1 MESCLVMAED
11 KPPPEFM
18 SALVTEHFV
27 LQGTSASTISESG
40 SRVSIYLSALSSG
53 LVAIGF
59 ASTSHKALESLAF
72 TVLPVVFVL
81 GCFTVVRLTDTSVAN
96 IVSQRRMDLI
106 RQYYVSLYPPAALY
120 FGPGDPAAGAHGVR
134 YGRWSFLFT
143 MASMVIAVNSVVG
156 GASIALVCALAAH
169 APSPAPAV
177 IGVVAGCGLQALGLG
192 YQQRRLI
199 PVVLSSPTALAAQA
213 GNPEA
218 T

>member
-1 MESCLVMAED
+1 MDEG

-27 LQGTSASTISESG
+27 LQGTSASTVSESG

-59 ASTSHKALESLAF
+59 ASTSRKALESLAF

-81 GCFTVVRLTDTSVAN
+81 GWFTVVRLTDTSVAN

-106 RQYYVSLYPPAALY
+106 RRYYAAIYPPAALY
-120 FGPGDPAAGAHGVR
+120 FGPGDPAAGTHGVR

-156 GASIALVCALAAH
+156 GASIALVCALVAH
-169 APSPAPAV
+169 APSPGPGV
-177 IGVVAGCGLQALGLG
+177 IGVVAGCALLAVGLN
-192 YQQRRLI
+192 YQRRRLM
-199 PVVLSSPTALAAQA
+199 PVVLSSPAALVARRDDQ
-213 GNPEA
+213 EV